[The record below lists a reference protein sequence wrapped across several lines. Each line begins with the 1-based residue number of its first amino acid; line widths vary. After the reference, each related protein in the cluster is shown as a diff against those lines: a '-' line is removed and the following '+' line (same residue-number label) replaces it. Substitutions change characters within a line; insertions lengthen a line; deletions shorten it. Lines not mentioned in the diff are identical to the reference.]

1 MNILIFCPIIFLQ
14 RPNIYWN
21 FATSPRSQT
30 NVFLAW
36 SSTQMKR
43 SFSTRYWLCAAT
55 GPSIKVWDLESKN
68 QVEELRPE
76 VAGSARGE
84 PPVCTALSWSADG
97 QTLFAGY
104 SDNLIRVWQVTGLW
118 KNESHYTFPSSL
130 QLLENN
136 NFDCFQV
143 SMASR

>member
-1 MNILIFCPIIFLQ
+1 
-14 RPNIYWN
+14 
-21 FATSPRSQT
+21 
-30 NVFLAW
+30 
-36 SSTQMKR
+36 MKR
-43 SFSTRYWLCAAT
+43 YFSTRYWLCAAT

-104 SDNLIRVWQVTGLW
+104 SDNLIRVWQVPALW
-118 KNESHYTFPSSL
+118 ENESHYCTFYPHFSYFKTI
-130 QLLENN
+130 NN
-136 NFDCFQV
+136 SDCFQV

>member
-1 MNILIFCPIIFLQ
+1 
-14 RPNIYWN
+14 
-21 FATSPRSQT
+21 
-30 NVFLAW
+30 
-36 SSTQMKR
+36 MKR
-43 SFSTRYWLCAAT
+43 YFSTRYWLCAAT

-104 SDNLIRVWQVTGLW
+104 SDNLIRVWQVPALW
-118 KNESHYTFPSSL
+118 ENESHYCTFYPHFSYL
-130 QLLENN
+130 KTINN
-136 NFDCFQV
+136 SDCFQV

>member
-1 MNILIFCPIIFLQ
+1 
-14 RPNIYWN
+14 
-21 FATSPRSQT
+21 
-30 NVFLAW
+30 
-36 SSTQMKR
+36 MKR
-43 SFSTRYWLCAAT
+43 YFSTRYWLCAAT

-104 SDNLIRVWQVTGLW
+104 SDNLIRVWQVTALW
-118 KNESHYTFPSSL
+118 KNESHYTSPSSL

>member
-1 MNILIFCPIIFLQ
+1 
-14 RPNIYWN
+14 
-21 FATSPRSQT
+21 
-30 NVFLAW
+30 
-36 SSTQMKR
+36 MKR
-43 SFSTRYWLCAAT
+43 YFSTRYWLCAAT

-104 SDNLIRVWQVTGLW
+104 SDNLIRVWQVPALW
-118 KNESHYTFPSSL
+118 ENESHNCTSYPHFSYLKTINNLIVFRSAWPPARSL
-130 QLLENN
+130 YHQQFAKINVLL
-136 NFDCFQV
+136 
-143 SMASR
+143 